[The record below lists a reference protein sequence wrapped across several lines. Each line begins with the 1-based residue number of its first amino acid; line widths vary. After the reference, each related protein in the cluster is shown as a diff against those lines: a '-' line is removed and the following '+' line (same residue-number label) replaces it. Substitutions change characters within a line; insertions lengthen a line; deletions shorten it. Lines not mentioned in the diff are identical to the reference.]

1 MYTRFSQ
8 GRFKTTQGACEDVAL
23 LFRTSEERTL
33 RLHASLPAT
42 R

>member
-1 MYTRFSQ
+1 MLEFDQQNTLAGS
-8 GRFKTTQGACEDVAL
+8 AL
-23 LFRTSEERTL
+23 LFRTTEERTL